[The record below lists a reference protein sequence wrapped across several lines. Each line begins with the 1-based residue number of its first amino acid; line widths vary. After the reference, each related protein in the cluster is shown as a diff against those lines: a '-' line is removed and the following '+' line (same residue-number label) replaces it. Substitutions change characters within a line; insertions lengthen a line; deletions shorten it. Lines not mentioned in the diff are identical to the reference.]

1 VTNPGLPRAVLIA
14 NRGEIAVRIAR
25 TCREMGIR
33 SIAVRSDV
41 DAQALH
47 VTVCDDAV
55 LLGGATPAESYLHG
69 DAIIDAARRSGAEAI
84 HPGFGFLAEDPR
96 FAQAVQ
102 DAGLTWVGPAPAVIA
117 AMGDKLE
124 AKRQMAAAGVPL
136 VSGEP
141 LDDDADEEALRQG
154 ARRVGLP
161 LMVKAVAGGGGKG
174 MRAVHDLADLADA
187 VAAARREATGA
198 FGDGRLFLER
208 LFARPRHVEVQI
220 VGDQHG
226 NVVHLFERECSIQRR
241 HQKVLEESPSPGIDG
256 EVRDV
261 LTEAATTAAR
271 ALDYTSV
278 GTVEFLVDEE
288 ILARRRAGED
298 VPADRAIAFLEVN
311 TRLQVEHPVTEQVVG
326 IRDPSTGAVEPIDLV
341 RWQLLVAG
349 NGVLPATQD
358 RIVTRGHAIEVRLYA
373 EDVAAGFLPAT
384 GTLSAFDPAPRP
396 GVRWEL
402 GITAGEDVSPHY
414 DPMLAKVIATA
425 ATRAE
430 AAVRLAAALRDTPL
444 VGVATNRDLLVAVV
458 TDQSFLAGE
467 TTTGYLDERLPALL
481 EAGEPDG
488 ERLARA
494 CLLAT
499 VHAVTRAN
507 ADGSLPGLPV
517 GFCNTGVIWPQ
528 ETFDSLTVRLRSA
541 RDGSLDGEVLRGVPA
556 GFLDADGEVVLRAR
570 IRVHTHGP
578 DTLDV
583 DIDGWRQRCRVVADP
598 EGRVQVL
605 ASGVVVD
612 LVRRPRFPAA
622 EAERIT
628 GASRSPMPGSV
639 VAVAVAVGDQVTE
652 GQTLATVEAMK
663 MEHRITAQQAGR
675 VTQVRVTAGEQV
687 AAEQVL
693 FVIDG

>member
-1 VTNPGLPRAVLIA
+1 MTNPGLPRAVLIA